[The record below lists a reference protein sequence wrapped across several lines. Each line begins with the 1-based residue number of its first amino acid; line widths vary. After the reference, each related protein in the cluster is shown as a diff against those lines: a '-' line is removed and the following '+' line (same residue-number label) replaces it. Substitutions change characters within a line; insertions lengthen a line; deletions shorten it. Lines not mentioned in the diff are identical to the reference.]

1 MRIGYAAAI
10 ANDLDRDEEARLQVC
25 WAHHRLCL
33 GAGSGHR
40 QRSSRMVLSARR
52 AQLSQLYV
60 RTTSAP
66 LPRKTEVTRCIIP

>member
-1 MRIGYAAAI
+1 MLTRIGYAAAI

-40 QRSSRMVLSARR
+40 
-52 AQLSQLYV
+52 
-60 RTTSAP
+60 
-66 LPRKTEVTRCIIP
+66 

>member
-40 QRSSRMVLSARR
+40 QRPSRALLSAQR
-52 AQLSQLYV
+52 AQLSQLYG
-60 RTTSAP
+60 RMTSAP
-66 LPRKTEVTRCIIP
+66 YHVKPR